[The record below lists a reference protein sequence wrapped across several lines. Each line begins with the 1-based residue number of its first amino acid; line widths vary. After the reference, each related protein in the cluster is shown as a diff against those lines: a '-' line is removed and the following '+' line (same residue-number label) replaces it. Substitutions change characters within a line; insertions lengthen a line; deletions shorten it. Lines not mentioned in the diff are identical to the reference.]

1 MRMRIGSRRLTM
13 GSPAG
18 MGDTYMTTAILVGSH
33 RLQVAHLTLCLVNIQ
48 LILTIN
54 QGHTSAV
61 ISTILQFLQ
70 PLNKNR
76 ISIILSYISNYS
88 THSLL
93 SY

>member
-1 MRMRIGSRRLTM
+1 M
-13 GSPAG
+13 GSPTG
-18 MGDTYMTTAILVGSH
+18 MSDTYMTTAILLGSH

-54 QGHTSAV
+54 QCHTSAV

-70 PLNKNR
+70 ALDEDR
-76 ISIILSYISNYS
+76 IGIILSYISNNS